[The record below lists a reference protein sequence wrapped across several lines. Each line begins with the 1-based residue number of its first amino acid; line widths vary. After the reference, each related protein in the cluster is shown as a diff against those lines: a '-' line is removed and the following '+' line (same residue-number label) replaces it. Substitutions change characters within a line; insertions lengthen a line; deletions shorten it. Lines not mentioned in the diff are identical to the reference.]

1 MSNVATEQT
10 VTATAA
16 PHDAQQMRKL
26 VVASVLGNA
35 LEWYDFF
42 LYGTAAAL
50 VFGPLFFPVGGD
62 PLQGTLLAFSG
73 FAVGFLARPL
83 GGIVFGHL
91 GDRYSRKMTLIMTLT
106 LMGATTFVI
115 GLLPVYAQIGIW
127 APLSLIILRF
137 LQGVASGGEWGGGV
151 LMLSE
156 NAPASRRGYYTAW
169 SQMGVS
175 GGFVLSAFAFWLV
188 QKLPES
194 DLMSWGWRVP
204 FLLSIVIFLVGVYI
218 RKNIRESKA
227 FTQARPEA
235 RCEKIPLLIL
245 MREHPKALLQAI
257 ALRLPENGASYI
269 FFTFSVVYARHIGI
283 STGDIISAVSLAMLV
298 EFFSILF
305 WGALSDRIGLKPVY
319 YIGVIGLLVMAFPF
333 FWLLSTGDYGWIML
347 AMLLGLPVCHGA
359 MIGTQPCIMSDLFPV
374 RVRYS
379 GLALGHEVGAPA
391 SATRQRKATPAASQ
405 RGCAA
410 EYCPGHREEGVTNFG
425 TEDIQKIAC
434 HRLHARYCLGQ
445 PLPWRRRLRP
455 ARSVSRLPSPAGD
468 SISPAS

>member
-1 MSNVATEQT
+1 MSNVVTET
-10 VTATAA
+10 TAA
-16 PHDAQQMRKL
+16 PVAASQDAKQLRKL
-26 VVASVLGNA
+26 VIASVLGNA

-62 PLQGTLLAFSG
+62 PMQGTLLAFSG

-83 GGIVFGHL
+83 GGIVFGHI

-106 LMGATTFVI
+106 LMGATTFII

-127 APLSLIILRF
+127 APVSLITLRF

-156 NAPASRRGYYTAW
+156 NAPSSRRGYFTAW

-175 GGFVLSAFAFWLV
+175 GGFVLSAFAFYLV
-188 QKLPES
+188 QKLPEE

-204 FLLSIVIFLVGVYI
+204 FLLSILIFLVGVYI

-227 FTQARPEA
+227 FSQAKPETKH
-235 RCEKIPLLIL
+235 EKIPLMVLI
-245 MREHPKALLQAI
+245 REHPKALLQAI

-269 FFTFSVVYARHIGI
+269 FFTFSVVYAKHIGI
-283 STGDIISAVSLAMLV
+283 STGEIISAVTLAMLV

-333 FWLLSTGDYGWIML
+333 FWLLSTGDYGWFML
-347 AMLLGLPVCHGA
+347 AMFLGLPFCHGA

-379 GLALGHEVGAPA
+379 GLALGHEVGSIFSGGLGPMLAVALLMHFDASWPVSLLLMGYALLAWIALRSLPA
-391 SATRQRKATPAASQ
+391 TTKNN
-405 RGCAA
+405 
-410 EYCPGHREEGVTNFG
+410 E
-425 TEDIQKIAC
+425 
-434 HRLHARYCLGQ
+434 
-445 PLPWRRRLRP
+445 
-455 ARSVSRLPSPAGD
+455 VSK
-468 SISPAS
+468 

>member
-1 MSNVATEQT
+1 MSNVVTET
-10 VTATAA
+10 TAA
-16 PHDAQQMRKL
+16 PVAASQDAKQLRKL
-26 VVASVLGNA
+26 VIASVLGNA

-62 PLQGTLLAFSG
+62 PMQGTLLAFSG

-83 GGIVFGHL
+83 GGIVFGHI

-106 LMGATTFVI
+106 LMGATTFII

-127 APLSLIILRF
+127 APVSLITLRF

-156 NAPASRRGYYTAW
+156 NAPSSRRGYFTAW

-175 GGFVLSAFAFWLV
+175 GGFVLSAFAFYLV
-188 QKLPES
+188 QKLPEE

-204 FLLSIVIFLVGVYI
+204 FLLSILIFLVGVYI

-227 FTQARPEA
+227 FSQAKPETKH
-235 RCEKIPLLIL
+235 EKIPLMVLI
-245 MREHPKALLQAI
+245 REHPKALLQAI

-269 FFTFSVVYARHIGI
+269 FFTFSVVYAKHIGI
-283 STGDIISAVSLAMLV
+283 STGEIISAVTLAMLV

-347 AMLLGLPVCHGA
+347 AMFLGLPFCHGA

-379 GLALGHEVGAPA
+379 GLALGHEVGSIFSGGLGPMLAVALLMHFDASWPVSLLLMGYALLAWIALRSLPA
-391 SATRQRKATPAASQ
+391 TTKNN
-405 RGCAA
+405 
-410 EYCPGHREEGVTNFG
+410 EVN
-425 TEDIQKIAC
+425 K
-434 HRLHARYCLGQ
+434 
-445 PLPWRRRLRP
+445 
-455 ARSVSRLPSPAGD
+455 
-468 SISPAS
+468 

>member
-1 MSNVATEQT
+1 MSNVVTQT
-10 VTATAA
+10 TAA
-16 PHDAQQMRKL
+16 PAAGTQDAGQLRKL
-26 VVASVLGNA
+26 VIASVLGNA

-62 PLQGTLLAFSG
+62 PMQGTLLAFSG

-83 GGIVFGHL
+83 GGIVFGHI

-127 APLSLIILRF
+127 APISLIILRF

-156 NAPASRRGYYTAW
+156 NAPASRRGYFTAW

-175 GGFVLSAFAFWLV
+175 GGFVLSAFAFYLV
-188 QKLPES
+188 QKLPEEE
-194 DLMSWGWRVP
+194 LMSWGWRVP
-204 FLLSIVIFLVGVYI
+204 FLLSILIFLVGVYI

-227 FTQARPEA
+227 FTQAKPEA
-235 RCEKIPLLIL
+235 KHEKIPLMVLI
-245 MREHPKALLQAI
+245 REHPKALLQAI

-269 FFTFSVVYARHIGI
+269 FFTFSVVYAKHIGI
-283 STGDIISAVSLAMLV
+283 GTGEIISAVTLAMLV

-347 AMLLGLPVCHGA
+347 AMFLGLPFCHGA

-379 GLALGHEVGAPA
+379 GLALGHEVGSIFSGGLGPMLAVALLMHFDA
-391 SATRQRKATPAASQ
+391 SWPVSLLLMAYALLAW
-405 RGCAA
+405 
-410 EYCPGHREEGVTNFG
+410 
-425 TEDIQKIAC
+425 IA
-434 HRLHARYCLGQ
+434 
-445 PLPWRRRLRP
+445 LR
-455 ARSVSRLPSPAGD
+455 SLPSTNKNNEV
-468 SISPAS
+468 SK

>member
-1 MSNVATEQT
+1 MSNVVTET
-10 VTATAA
+10 TAA
-16 PHDAQQMRKL
+16 PVAASQDAKQLRKL
-26 VVASVLGNA
+26 VIASVLGNA

-62 PLQGTLLAFSG
+62 PMQGTLLAFSG

-83 GGIVFGHL
+83 GGIVFGHI
-91 GDRYSRKMTLIMTLT
+91 GDRYSRKMTLIMTL
-106 LMGATTFVI
+106 MGATTFII

-127 APLSLIILRF
+127 APVSLITLRF

-156 NAPASRRGYYTAW
+156 NAPSSRRGYFTAW

-175 GGFVLSAFAFWLV
+175 GGFVLSAFAFYLV
-188 QKLPES
+188 QKLPEE

-204 FLLSIVIFLVGVYI
+204 FLLSILIFLVGVYI

-227 FTQARPEA
+227 FSQAKPETKH
-235 RCEKIPLLIL
+235 EKIPLMVLI
-245 MREHPKALLQAI
+245 REHPKALLQAI

-269 FFTFSVVYARHIGI
+269 FFTFSVVYAKHIGI
-283 STGDIISAVSLAMLV
+283 STGEIISAVTLAMLV

-347 AMLLGLPVCHGA
+347 AMFLGLPFCHGA

-379 GLALGHEVGAPA
+379 GLALGHEVGSIFSGGLGPMLAVALLMHFDASWPVSLLLMGYALLAWIALRSLPA
-391 SATRQRKATPAASQ
+391 TTKNN
-405 RGCAA
+405 
-410 EYCPGHREEGVTNFG
+410 E
-425 TEDIQKIAC
+425 
-434 HRLHARYCLGQ
+434 
-445 PLPWRRRLRP
+445 
-455 ARSVSRLPSPAGD
+455 VSK
-468 SISPAS
+468 

>member
-1 MSNVATEQT
+1 MSNVATENN
-10 VTATAA
+10 VTAGVV
-16 PHDAQQMRKL
+16 PQDAQQMRKL
-26 VVASVLGNA
+26 VLASVLGNA

-83 GGIVFGHL
+83 GGIAFGHI

-115 GLLPVYAQIGIW
+115 GLLPVYSQIGIW
-127 APLSLIILRF
+127 APISLITLRF

-156 NAPASRRGYYTAW
+156 SAPASRRGFYTAW

-175 GGFVLSAFAFWLV
+175 GGFVLSAFAFYLV
-188 QKLPES
+188 QQLPEA
-194 DLMSWGWRVP
+194 DFMSWGWRVP

-227 FTQARPEA
+227 FAQAKPEDKH
-235 RCEKIPLLIL
+235 EKIPLITL
-245 MREHPKALLQAI
+245 MRDHPKALLQAI

-269 FFTFSVVYARHIGI
+269 FFTFSVVYAKHIGI
-283 STGDIISAVSLAMLV
+283 GTGEIISAVTMAMLV

-333 FWLLSTGDYGWIML
+333 FWLLSTGNYGWVML
-347 AMLLGLPVCHGA
+347 AMMLGLPVCHGA

-379 GLALGHEVGAPA
+379 GLALGHEVGSIFSGGLGPMLAVALLMEFNA
-391 SATRQRKATPAASQ
+391 SWPVSLLLVAYALLAWVA
-405 RGCAA
+405 
-410 EYCPGHREEGVTNFG
+410 
-425 TEDIQKIAC
+425 
-434 HRLHARYCLGQ
+434 
-445 PLPWRRRLRP
+445 LR
-455 ARSVSRLPSPAGD
+455 SLPSGRQNTNTGVNNEHHH
-468 SISPAS
+468 

>member
-1 MSNVATEQT
+1 MSNVVSETAVTSTT
-10 VTATAA
+10 VR
-16 PHDAQQMRKL
+16 HDAQQMRKL

-50 VFGPLFFPVGGD
+50 VFGPLFFPVSGD

-83 GGIVFGHL
+83 GGILFGHL

-115 GLLPVYAQIGIW
+115 GLLPTYAQIGIW

-156 NAPASRRGYYTAW
+156 NAPASRRGFYTAW

-175 GGFVLSAFAFWLV
+175 GGFVLSAFAFYLV
-188 QKLPES
+188 QQLPQS
-194 DLMSWGWRVP
+194 DFLSWGWRVP

-227 FTQARPEA
+227 FTQAKPEEKH
-235 RCEKIPLLIL
+235 EKIPLLVL
-245 MREHPKALLQAI
+245 VREHPKALLQAI

-269 FFTFSVVYARHIGI
+269 FFTFSVVYAKHIGI
-283 STGDIISAVSLAMLV
+283 GTGEIISAVTLAMLI

-305 WGALSDRIGLKPVY
+305 WGALSDKIGLKPVY

-333 FWLLSTGDYGWIML
+333 FWLLSTGNYGAVML
-347 AMLLGLPVCHGA
+347 AMFLGLPVCHGA

-379 GLALGHEVGAPA
+379 GLALGHEVGSIFSGGLGPMLAVALLMAFDSSWPVSLLLMA
-391 SATRQRKATPAASQ
+391 YALLAW
-405 RGCAA
+405 
-410 EYCPGHREEGVTNFG
+410 
-425 TEDIQKIAC
+425 IA
-434 HRLHARYCLGQ
+434 
-445 PLPWRRRLRP
+445 LR
-455 ARSVSRLPSPAGD
+455 SLPSTPLQHKHAGATD
-468 SISPAS
+468 VND

>member
-1 MSNVATEQT
+1 MSNVVTET
-10 VTATAA
+10 TAA
-16 PHDAQQMRKL
+16 PVAASQDAKQLRKL
-26 VVASVLGNA
+26 VIASVLGNA

-62 PLQGTLLAFSG
+62 PMQGTLLAFSG

-83 GGIVFGHL
+83 GGIVFGHI

-106 LMGATTFVI
+106 LMGATTFII

-127 APLSLIILRF
+127 APVSLITLRF

-156 NAPASRRGYYTAW
+156 NAPSSRRGYFTAW

-175 GGFVLSAFAFWLV
+175 GGFVLSAFAFYLV
-188 QKLPES
+188 QKLPEE

-204 FLLSIVIFLVGVYI
+204 FLLSILIFLVGVYI

-227 FTQARPEA
+227 FSQAKPETKH
-235 RCEKIPLLIL
+235 EKIPLTVLI
-245 MREHPKALLQAI
+245 REHPKALLQAI

-269 FFTFSVVYARHIGI
+269 FFTFSVVYAKHIGI
-283 STGDIISAVSLAMLV
+283 STGEIISAVTLAMLV

-347 AMLLGLPVCHGA
+347 AMFLGLPFCHGA

-379 GLALGHEVGAPA
+379 GLALGHEVGSIFSGGLGPMLAVALLMHFDASWPVSLLLMGYALLAWIALRSLPA
-391 SATRQRKATPAASQ
+391 TTKNN
-405 RGCAA
+405 
-410 EYCPGHREEGVTNFG
+410 E
-425 TEDIQKIAC
+425 
-434 HRLHARYCLGQ
+434 
-445 PLPWRRRLRP
+445 
-455 ARSVSRLPSPAGD
+455 VSK
-468 SISPAS
+468 

>member
-1 MSNVATEQT
+1 MSN
-10 VTATAA
+10 TAAA
-16 PHDAQQMRKL
+16 PHDPKQMRKL
-26 VVASVLGNA
+26 VIASVLGNA

-115 GLLPVYAQIGIW
+115 GLLPTYSQIGIL
-127 APLSLIILRF
+127 APICLITLRF

-156 NAPASRRGYYTAW
+156 NAPASRRGFFTAW
-169 SQMGVS
+169 SQMGVA
-175 GGFVLSAFAFWLV
+175 GGFVLSAFAFYLV

-194 DLMSWGWRVP
+194 DFMQWGWRVP
-204 FLLSIVIFLVGVYI
+204 FLLSLLIFLVGVYI
-218 RKNIRESKA
+218 RKNIRESEA
-227 FTQARPEA
+227 FRQAKPEEKH
-235 RCEKIPLLIL
+235 EKIPLIVLL
-245 MREHPKALLQAI
+245 REHPKALMQAI

-269 FFTFSVVYARHIGI
+269 FFTFSVVYAKHIGI
-283 STGDIISAVSLAMLV
+283 STDIIISAVTLAMVV

-305 WGALSDRIGLKPVY
+305 WGALSDRIGLKRVY

-333 FWLLSTGDYGWIML
+333 FWLLSSGEFSGIMV
-347 AMLLGLPVCHGA
+347 AMFLGLPVCHGA
-359 MIGTQPCIMSDLFPV
+359 MTGTQPCIMSDLFPV

-379 GLALGHEVGAPA
+379 GLALGHEVGSIFSGGLGPMLAVA
-391 SATRQRKATPAASQ
+391 LLIEFDAAWPVSLLLIVY
-405 RGCAA
+405 ALLA
-410 EYCPGHREEGVTNFG
+410 W
-425 TEDIQKIAC
+425 IA
-434 HRLHARYCLGQ
+434 L
-445 PLPWRRRLRP
+445 W
-455 ARSVSRLPSPAGD
+455 SLPSQETPVL
-468 SISPAS
+468 SQPTKTLPYNEV

>member
-1 MSNVATEQT
+1 MSNVVTENTITTGVNQ
-10 VTATAA
+10 
-16 PHDAQQMRKL
+16 DAGQMRKL
-26 VVASVLGNA
+26 VIASVLGNA

-115 GLLPVYAQIGIW
+115 GLLPVYSQVGIW
-127 APLSLIILRF
+127 APLTLIILRF

-156 NAPASRRGYYTAW
+156 NAPASRRGFYTAW

-194 DLMSWGWRVP
+194 DFMSWGWRVP

-227 FTQARPEA
+227 FTQAKPQEKHEKFRFWSWCVNTQRRCYRPSLFVCRKTA
-235 RCEKIPLLIL
+235 R
-245 MREHPKALLQAI
+245 RT
-257 ALRLPENGASYI
+257 S
-269 FFTFSVVYARHIGI
+269 FS
-283 STGDIISAVSLAMLV
+283 
-298 EFFSILF
+298 
-305 WGALSDRIGLKPVY
+305 
-319 YIGVIGLLVMAFPF
+319 
-333 FWLLSTGDYGWIML
+333 
-347 AMLLGLPVCHGA
+347 
-359 MIGTQPCIMSDLFPV
+359 
-374 RVRYS
+374 
-379 GLALGHEVGAPA
+379 
-391 SATRQRKATPAASQ
+391 
-405 RGCAA
+405 
-410 EYCPGHREEGVTNFG
+410 
-425 TEDIQKIAC
+425 
-434 HRLHARYCLGQ
+434 
-445 PLPWRRRLRP
+445 
-455 ARSVSRLPSPAGD
+455 PSPWCMPNT
-468 SISPAS
+468 SASVPGTSSAP

>member
-1 MSNVATEQT
+1 MSNVATENNL
-10 VTATAA
+10 TAGAV
-16 PHDAQQMRKL
+16 PQDAQQMRKL
-26 VVASVLGNA
+26 VLASVLGNA

-83 GGIVFGHL
+83 GGIAFGHI

-115 GLLPVYAQIGIW
+115 GLLPVYSQIGIW
-127 APLSLIILRF
+127 APISLITLRF

-156 NAPASRRGYYTAW
+156 SAPASRRGFYTAW

-175 GGFVLSAFAFWLV
+175 GGFVLSAFAFYLV
-188 QKLPES
+188 QQLPEA
-194 DLMSWGWRVP
+194 DFMRWGWRVP

-227 FTQARPEA
+227 FAQARPEDKH
-235 RCEKIPLLIL
+235 EKIPLITLL
-245 MREHPKALLQAI
+245 RDHPKALLQAI

-269 FFTFSVVYARHIGI
+269 FFTFSVVYAKHIGI
-283 STGDIISAVSLAMLV
+283 GSGEIISAVTLAMLV

-333 FWLLSTGDYGWIML
+333 FWLLSTGNYGWVML
-347 AMLLGLPVCHGA
+347 AMMLGLPVCHGA

-379 GLALGHEVGAPA
+379 GLALGHEVGSIFSGGLGPMLAVALLMEFDA
-391 SATRQRKATPAASQ
+391 SWPVSLLLVAYA
-405 RGCAA
+405 
-410 EYCPGHREEGVTNFG
+410 
-425 TEDIQKIAC
+425 
-434 HRLHARYCLGQ
+434 LLG
-445 PLPWRRRLRP
+445 WVALR
-455 ARSVSRLPSPAGD
+455 SLPSGRQNMNTGVNNEHHH
-468 SISPAS
+468 

>member
-1 MSNVATEQT
+1 MSHVEIQT
-10 VTATAA
+10 TAA
-16 PHDAQQMRKL
+16 PAAGAQDAGQLRKL
-26 VVASVLGNA
+26 VIASVLGNA

-62 PLQGTLLAFSG
+62 PMQGTLLAFSG

-83 GGIVFGHL
+83 GGMVFGHI

-127 APLSLIILRF
+127 APISLITLRF

-156 NAPASRRGYYTAW
+156 NAPASRRGYFTAW

-175 GGFVLSAFAFWLV
+175 GGFVLSAFAFYLV
-188 QKLPES
+188 QKLPKD

-227 FTQARPEA
+227 FSQAKPEA
-235 RCEKIPLLIL
+235 KHEKIPLMVLI
-245 MREHPKALLQAI
+245 REHPKALFQAI

-269 FFTFSVVYARHIGI
+269 FFTFSVVYAKHIGI
-283 STGDIISAVSLAMLV
+283 GTGEIISAVTLAMLV

-333 FWLLSTGDYGWIML
+333 FWLLSTGDYGWIMV
-347 AMLLGLPVCHGA
+347 AMLLGLPFCHGA

-379 GLALGHEVGAPA
+379 GLALGHEVGSIFSGGLGPMLAVALLMHFDA
-391 SATRQRKATPAASQ
+391 SWPVSLLLMAYALLAW
-405 RGCAA
+405 
-410 EYCPGHREEGVTNFG
+410 
-425 TEDIQKIAC
+425 IA
-434 HRLHARYCLGQ
+434 
-445 PLPWRRRLRP
+445 LR
-455 ARSVSRLPSPAGD
+455 SLPSTNKNNEV
-468 SISPAS
+468 SK

>member
-1 MSNVATEQT
+1 MSNVVTET
-10 VTATAA
+10 TAA
-16 PHDAQQMRKL
+16 PVAASQDAKQLRKL
-26 VVASVLGNA
+26 VIASVLGNA

-62 PLQGTLLAFSG
+62 PMQGTLLAFSG

-83 GGIVFGHL
+83 GGIVFGHI

-106 LMGATTFVI
+106 LMGATTFII

-127 APLSLIILRF
+127 APVSLITLRF

-156 NAPASRRGYYTAW
+156 NAPSSRRGYFTAW

-175 GGFVLSAFAFWLV
+175 GGFVLSAFAFYLV
-188 QKLPES
+188 QKLPEE

-204 FLLSIVIFLVGVYI
+204 FLLSILIFLVGVYI

-227 FTQARPEA
+227 FSQAKPETKH
-235 RCEKIPLLIL
+235 EKIPLMVLI
-245 MREHPKALLQAI
+245 REHPKALLQAI

-269 FFTFSVVYARHIGI
+269 FFTFSVVYAKHIGI
-283 STGDIISAVSLAMLV
+283 STGEIISAVTLAMLV

-333 FWLLSTGDYGWIML
+333 FWLLSTGDYGWILL
-347 AMLLGLPVCHGA
+347 AMFLGLPFCHGA

-379 GLALGHEVGAPA
+379 GLALGHEVGSIFSGGLGPMLAVALLMHFDASWPVSLLLMGYALLAWIALRSLPA
-391 SATRQRKATPAASQ
+391 TTKNN
-405 RGCAA
+405 
-410 EYCPGHREEGVTNFG
+410 E
-425 TEDIQKIAC
+425 
-434 HRLHARYCLGQ
+434 
-445 PLPWRRRLRP
+445 
-455 ARSVSRLPSPAGD
+455 VSK
-468 SISPAS
+468 

>member
-1 MSNVATEQT
+1 MSHVETQT
-10 VTATAA
+10 TAA
-16 PHDAQQMRKL
+16 PAAGAQDAGQLRKL
-26 VVASVLGNA
+26 VIASVLGNA

-62 PLQGTLLAFSG
+62 PMQGTLLAFSG

-83 GGIVFGHL
+83 GGIVFGHI

-127 APLSLIILRF
+127 APISLITLRF

-156 NAPASRRGYYTAW
+156 NAPASRRGYFTAW

-175 GGFVLSAFAFWLV
+175 GGFVLSAFAFYLV
-188 QKLPES
+188 QKLPED

-227 FTQARPEA
+227 FSQAKPEA
-235 RCEKIPLLIL
+235 KHEKIPLMVLI
-245 MREHPKALLQAI
+245 REHPKALLQAI

-269 FFTFSVVYARHIGI
+269 FFTFSVVYAKHIGI
-283 STGDIISAVSLAMLV
+283 GTGEIISAVTLAMLV

-333 FWLLSTGDYGWIML
+333 FWLLSTGEYGWIMV
-347 AMLLGLPVCHGA
+347 AMLLGLPFCHGT

-379 GLALGHEVGAPA
+379 GLALGHEVGSIFSGGLGPMLAVALLMHFDA
-391 SATRQRKATPAASQ
+391 SWPVSLLLMAYALLAW
-405 RGCAA
+405 
-410 EYCPGHREEGVTNFG
+410 
-425 TEDIQKIAC
+425 IA
-434 HRLHARYCLGQ
+434 
-445 PLPWRRRLRP
+445 LR
-455 ARSVSRLPSPAGD
+455 SLPSTNKNNEV
-468 SISPAS
+468 SK

>member
-1 MSNVATEQT
+1 MSNVVTENRN
-10 VTATAA
+10 AA
-16 PHDAQQMRKL
+16 AAVPHDAGQMRKL
-26 VVASVLGNA
+26 VFASVLGNA

-62 PLQGTLLAFSG
+62 PMQGTLLAFSG

-115 GLLPVYAQIGIW
+115 GLLPTYAQIGIW
-127 APLSLIILRF
+127 APLSLITLRF

-156 NAPASRRGYYTAW
+156 NAPASRRGYFTAW

-175 GGFVLSAFAFWLV
+175 GGFVLSAFAFYLV
-188 QKLPES
+188 QKLPEAE
-194 DLMSWGWRVP
+194 LMSWGWRVP

-227 FTQARPEA
+227 FTQARPEEKH
-235 RCEKIPLLIL
+235 EKIPLMVL
-245 MREHPKALLQAI
+245 MREHPKALMQAI

-269 FFTFSVVYARHIGI
+269 FFTFSVVYAKHIGI
-283 STGDIISAVSLAMLV
+283 GTGEIISAVTLAMLV

-347 AMLLGLPVCHGA
+347 AMLLGLPFCHGA

-379 GLALGHEVGAPA
+379 GLALGHEVGSIFSGGLGPMLAVALLMHFDA
-391 SATRQRKATPAASQ
+391 SWPISLLLMAYALLAW
-405 RGCAA
+405 
-410 EYCPGHREEGVTNFG
+410 
-425 TEDIQKIAC
+425 IA
-434 HRLHARYCLGQ
+434 
-445 PLPWRRRLRP
+445 LR
-455 ARSVSRLPSPAGD
+455 SLPSTNNNEVTK
-468 SISPAS
+468 

>member
-1 MSNVATEQT
+1 MSHVETQT
-10 VTATAA
+10 TAA
-16 PHDAQQMRKL
+16 PAAGAQDAGQLRKL
-26 VVASVLGNA
+26 VIASVLGNA

-62 PLQGTLLAFSG
+62 PMQGTLLAFSG

-83 GGIVFGHL
+83 GGIVFGHI

-127 APLSLIILRF
+127 APISLITLRF

-156 NAPASRRGYYTAW
+156 NAPASRRGYFTAW

-175 GGFVLSAFAFWLV
+175 GGFVLSAFAFYLV
-188 QKLPES
+188 QKLPED

-227 FTQARPEA
+227 FSQAKPEA
-235 RCEKIPLLIL
+235 KHEKIPLMVLI
-245 MREHPKALLQAI
+245 REHPKALFQAI

-269 FFTFSVVYARHIGI
+269 FFTFSVVYAKHIGI
-283 STGDIISAVSLAMLV
+283 GTGEIISAVTLAMLV

-333 FWLLSTGDYGWIML
+333 FWLLSTGDYGWIMV
-347 AMLLGLPVCHGA
+347 AMLLGLPFCHGA

-379 GLALGHEVGAPA
+379 GLALGHEVGSIFSGGLGPMLAVALLMHFDA
-391 SATRQRKATPAASQ
+391 SWPVSLLLMAYALLAW
-405 RGCAA
+405 
-410 EYCPGHREEGVTNFG
+410 
-425 TEDIQKIAC
+425 IA
-434 HRLHARYCLGQ
+434 
-445 PLPWRRRLRP
+445 LR
-455 ARSVSRLPSPAGD
+455 SLPSANKNNEV
-468 SISPAS
+468 SK

>member
-1 MSNVATEQT
+1 
-10 VTATAA
+10 
-16 PHDAQQMRKL
+16 MRKL

-50 VFGPLFFPVGGD
+50 VFGPLFFPVSGD

-83 GGIVFGHL
+83 GGILFGHL

-115 GLLPVYAQIGIW
+115 GLLPTYAQIGIW

-156 NAPASRRGYYTAW
+156 NAPASRRGFYTAW

-175 GGFVLSAFAFWLV
+175 GGFVLSAFAFYLV
-188 QKLPES
+188 QQLPQS
-194 DLMSWGWRVP
+194 DFLSWGWRVP

-227 FTQARPEA
+227 FTQAKPEEKH
-235 RCEKIPLLIL
+235 EKIPLLVL
-245 MREHPKALLQAI
+245 VREHPKALLQAI

-269 FFTFSVVYARHIGI
+269 FFTFSVVYAKHIGI
-283 STGDIISAVSLAMLV
+283 GTGEIISAVTLAMLI

-305 WGALSDRIGLKPVY
+305 WGALSDKIGLKPVY

-333 FWLLSTGDYGWIML
+333 FWLLSTGNYGAVML
-347 AMLLGLPVCHGA
+347 AMFLGLPVCHGA

-379 GLALGHEVGAPA
+379 GLALGHEVGSIFSGGLGPMLAVALLMAFDSSWPVSLLLMA
-391 SATRQRKATPAASQ
+391 YALLAW
-405 RGCAA
+405 
-410 EYCPGHREEGVTNFG
+410 
-425 TEDIQKIAC
+425 IA
-434 HRLHARYCLGQ
+434 
-445 PLPWRRRLRP
+445 LR
-455 ARSVSRLPSPAGD
+455 SLPSTPLQHNNAGATD
-468 SISPAS
+468 VND

>member
-1 MSNVATEQT
+1 MSNVVTET
-10 VTATAA
+10 TAA
-16 PHDAQQMRKL
+16 PVAASQDAKQLRKL
-26 VVASVLGNA
+26 VIASVLGNA

-42 LYGTAAAL
+42 LRGTAAAL

-62 PLQGTLLAFSG
+62 PMQGTLLAFSG

-83 GGIVFGHL
+83 GGIVFGHI

-106 LMGATTFVI
+106 LMGATTFII

-127 APLSLIILRF
+127 APVSLITLRF

-156 NAPASRRGYYTAW
+156 NAPSSRRGYFTAW

-175 GGFVLSAFAFWLV
+175 GGFVLSAFAFYLV
-188 QKLPES
+188 QKLPEE

-204 FLLSIVIFLVGVYI
+204 FLLSILIFLVGVYI

-227 FTQARPEA
+227 FSQAKPETKH
-235 RCEKIPLLIL
+235 EKIPLMVLI
-245 MREHPKALLQAI
+245 REHPKALLQAI

-269 FFTFSVVYARHIGI
+269 FFTFSVVYAKHIGI
-283 STGDIISAVSLAMLV
+283 STGEIISAVTLAMLV

-347 AMLLGLPVCHGA
+347 AMFLGLPFCHGA

-379 GLALGHEVGAPA
+379 GLALGHEVGSIFSGGLGPMLAVALLMHFDASWPVSLLLMGYALLAWIALRSLPA
-391 SATRQRKATPAASQ
+391 TTKNN
-405 RGCAA
+405 
-410 EYCPGHREEGVTNFG
+410 E
-425 TEDIQKIAC
+425 
-434 HRLHARYCLGQ
+434 
-445 PLPWRRRLRP
+445 
-455 ARSVSRLPSPAGD
+455 VSK
-468 SISPAS
+468 

>member
-1 MSNVATEQT
+1 MSNVVTET
-10 VTATAA
+10 TAA
-16 PHDAQQMRKL
+16 PAAGTQDAGQLRKL
-26 VVASVLGNA
+26 VIASVLGNA

-62 PLQGTLLAFSG
+62 PMQGTLLAFSG

-83 GGIVFGHL
+83 GGIVFGHI

-106 LMGATTFVI
+106 LMGATTFII
-115 GLLPVYAQIGIW
+115 GLLPTYAQIGIW
-127 APLSLIILRF
+127 APISLITLRF

-156 NAPASRRGYYTAW
+156 NAPASRRGYFTAW

-175 GGFVLSAFAFWLV
+175 GGFVLSAFAFYLV
-188 QKLPES
+188 QKLPEEE
-194 DLMSWGWRVP
+194 LMSWGWRVP
-204 FLLSIVIFLVGVYI
+204 FLLSILIFLVGVYI

-227 FTQARPEA
+227 FAQAKPEA
-235 RCEKIPLLIL
+235 KHEKIPLMVLI
-245 MREHPKALLQAI
+245 REHPKALLQAI

-269 FFTFSVVYARHIGI
+269 FFTFSVVYAKHIGI
-283 STGDIISAVSLAMLV
+283 GTGEIISAVTLAMLV

-333 FWLLSTGDYGWIML
+333 FWLLSTGEYGWIML
-347 AMLLGLPVCHGA
+347 AMFLGLPFCHGA

-379 GLALGHEVGAPA
+379 GLALGHEVGSIFSGGLGPMLAVALLMHFDA
-391 SATRQRKATPAASQ
+391 SWPVSLLLMAYALLAW
-405 RGCAA
+405 
-410 EYCPGHREEGVTNFG
+410 
-425 TEDIQKIAC
+425 IA
-434 HRLHARYCLGQ
+434 
-445 PLPWRRRLRP
+445 LR
-455 ARSVSRLPSPAGD
+455 SLPSTNKNNEV
-468 SISPAS
+468 SK

>member
-1 MSNVATEQT
+1 
-10 VTATAA
+10 
-16 PHDAQQMRKL
+16 MRKL

-50 VFGPLFFPVGGD
+50 VFGPLFFPVSGD

-83 GGIVFGHL
+83 GGILFGHI

-106 LMGATTFVI
+106 LMGATTFVV
-115 GLLPVYAQIGIW
+115 GLLPTYAQIGIW

-156 NAPASRRGYYTAW
+156 NAPTSRRGFYTAW

-175 GGFVLSAFAFWLV
+175 GGFVLSAFAFYLV
-188 QKLPES
+188 QQLPES
-194 DLMSWGWRVP
+194 DFLSWGWRVP

-227 FTQARPEA
+227 FTQAKPEDKH
-235 RCEKIPLLIL
+235 EKIPLLVL
-245 MREHPKALLQAI
+245 VREHPKALLQAI

-269 FFTFSVVYARHIGI
+269 FFTFSVVYAKHIGI
-283 STGDIISAVSLAMLV
+283 GTGEIISAVTLAMLI

-305 WGALSDRIGLKPVY
+305 WGALSDKIGLKPVY

-333 FWLLSTGDYGWIML
+333 FWLLSTGSYGAVML
-347 AMLLGLPVCHGA
+347 AMFLGLPVCHGA

-379 GLALGHEVGAPA
+379 GLALGHEVGSIFSGGLGPMLAVALLMAFDA
-391 SATRQRKATPAASQ
+391 SWPVSLLLMAYALLAW
-405 RGCAA
+405 
-410 EYCPGHREEGVTNFG
+410 
-425 TEDIQKIAC
+425 IAL
-434 HRLHARYCLGQ
+434 RSLPST
-445 PLPWRRRLRP
+445 PLPHNN
-455 ARSVSRLPSPAGD
+455 AGATD
-468 SISPAS
+468 VND

>member
-1 MSNVATEQT
+1 MSNVVSETAVTSTT
-10 VTATAA
+10 VRQ
-16 PHDAQQMRKL
+16 DAQQMRKL

-50 VFGPLFFPVGGD
+50 VFGPLFFPVSGD

-83 GGIVFGHL
+83 GGILFGHL

-115 GLLPVYAQIGIW
+115 GLLPTYAQIGIW

-156 NAPASRRGYYTAW
+156 NAPASRRGFYTAW

-175 GGFVLSAFAFWLV
+175 GGFVLSAFAFYLV
-188 QKLPES
+188 QQLPQS
-194 DLMSWGWRVP
+194 DFLSWGWRVP

-227 FTQARPEA
+227 FTQAKPEDKH
-235 RCEKIPLLIL
+235 EKIPLLVL
-245 MREHPKALLQAI
+245 VREHPKALLQAI

-269 FFTFSVVYARHIGI
+269 FFTFSVVYAKHIGI
-283 STGDIISAVSLAMLV
+283 GTGEIISAVTLAMLI

-305 WGALSDRIGLKPVY
+305 WGALSDKIGLKPVY

-333 FWLLSTGDYGWIML
+333 FWLLSTGSYGAVML
-347 AMLLGLPVCHGA
+347 AMFLGLPVCHGA

-379 GLALGHEVGAPA
+379 GLALGHEVGSIFSGGLGPMLAVALLMAFDSSWPVSLLLMA
-391 SATRQRKATPAASQ
+391 YALLAW
-405 RGCAA
+405 
-410 EYCPGHREEGVTNFG
+410 
-425 TEDIQKIAC
+425 IA
-434 HRLHARYCLGQ
+434 
-445 PLPWRRRLRP
+445 LR
-455 ARSVSRLPSPAGD
+455 SLPSTPLQHKNAGATD
-468 SISPAS
+468 VND

>member
-1 MSNVATEQT
+1 MSHVETQT
-10 VTATAA
+10 TAA
-16 PHDAQQMRKL
+16 PAAGTQDAGQLRKL
-26 VVASVLGNA
+26 VIASVLGNA

-62 PLQGTLLAFSG
+62 PMQGTLLAFSG

-83 GGIVFGHL
+83 GGIVFGHI

-106 LMGATTFVI
+106 LMGATTFII
-115 GLLPVYAQIGIW
+115 GLLPTYAQIGIW
-127 APLSLIILRF
+127 APISLITLRF

-156 NAPASRRGYYTAW
+156 NAPASRRGYFTAW

-175 GGFVLSAFAFWLV
+175 GGFVLSAFAFYLV
-188 QKLPES
+188 QKLPE
-194 DLMSWGWRVP
+194 DELMSWGWRVP
-204 FLLSIVIFLVGVYI
+204 FLLSILIFLVGVYI

-227 FTQARPEA
+227 FSQAKPEA
-235 RCEKIPLLIL
+235 KHEKIPLMVLI
-245 MREHPKALLQAI
+245 REHPKALLQAI

-269 FFTFSVVYARHIGI
+269 FFTFSVVYAKHIGI
-283 STGDIISAVSLAMLV
+283 GTGEIIGAVTLAMLV

-333 FWLLSTGDYGWIML
+333 FWLLSTGEYGWIML
-347 AMLLGLPVCHGA
+347 AMFLGLPFCHGA

-379 GLALGHEVGAPA
+379 GLALGHEVGSIFSGGLGPMLAVALLMHFDA
-391 SATRQRKATPAASQ
+391 SWPVSLLLMAYALLAW
-405 RGCAA
+405 
-410 EYCPGHREEGVTNFG
+410 
-425 TEDIQKIAC
+425 IA
-434 HRLHARYCLGQ
+434 
-445 PLPWRRRLRP
+445 LR
-455 ARSVSRLPSPAGD
+455 SLPSANKNNEV
-468 SISPAS
+468 SK

>member
-1 MSNVATEQT
+1 MSNVATENN
-10 VTATAA
+10 VTTGAV
-16 PHDAQQMRKL
+16 PQDAQQMRKL
-26 VVASVLGNA
+26 VLASVLGNA

-83 GGIVFGHL
+83 GGIAFGHI

-115 GLLPVYAQIGIW
+115 GLLPVYSQVGIW
-127 APLSLIILRF
+127 APISLITLRF

-156 NAPASRRGYYTAW
+156 SAPASRRGFYTAW

-175 GGFVLSAFAFWLV
+175 GGFVLSAFAFYLV
-188 QKLPES
+188 QQLPEA
-194 DLMSWGWRVP
+194 DFMSWGWRVP

-227 FTQARPEA
+227 FAQAKPEDKH
-235 RCEKIPLLIL
+235 EKIPLITL
-245 MREHPKALLQAI
+245 MRDHPKALLQAI

-269 FFTFSVVYARHIGI
+269 FFTFSVVYAKHIGI
-283 STGDIISAVSLAMLV
+283 GTGEIISAVTLAMLV

-333 FWLLSTGDYGWIML
+333 FWLLSTGNYGWVML
-347 AMLLGLPVCHGA
+347 AMMLGLPVCHGA

-379 GLALGHEVGAPA
+379 GLALGHEVGSIFSGGLGPMLAVALLMEFNA
-391 SATRQRKATPAASQ
+391 SWPVSLLLVAYALLAWVA
-405 RGCAA
+405 
-410 EYCPGHREEGVTNFG
+410 
-425 TEDIQKIAC
+425 
-434 HRLHARYCLGQ
+434 
-445 PLPWRRRLRP
+445 LR
-455 ARSVSRLPSPAGD
+455 SLPSGRQNTNTGVNNEHHH
-468 SISPAS
+468 

>member
-1 MSNVATEQT
+1 MSNVVTET
-10 VTATAA
+10 TAA
-16 PHDAQQMRKL
+16 PVAASQDAKQLRKL
-26 VVASVLGNA
+26 VIASVLGNA

-62 PLQGTLLAFSG
+62 PMQGTLLAFSG

-83 GGIVFGHL
+83 GGIVFGHI

-106 LMGATTFVI
+106 LMGATTFII

-127 APLSLIILRF
+127 APVSLITLRF

-156 NAPASRRGYYTAW
+156 NAPSSRRGYFTAW

-175 GGFVLSAFAFWLV
+175 GGFVLSAFAFYLV
-188 QKLPES
+188 QKLPEE

-204 FLLSIVIFLVGVYI
+204 FLLSILIFLVGVYI

-227 FTQARPEA
+227 FSQAKPETKH
-235 RCEKIPLLIL
+235 EKIPLMVLI
-245 MREHPKALLQAI
+245 REHPKALLQAI

-269 FFTFSVVYARHIGI
+269 FFTFSVVYAKHIGI
-283 STGDIISAVSLAMLV
+283 GTGEIISAVTLAMLV

-333 FWLLSTGDYGWIML
+333 FWLLSTGDYGWILL
-347 AMLLGLPVCHGA
+347 AMFLGLPFCHGA

-379 GLALGHEVGAPA
+379 GLALGHEVGSIFSGGLGPMLAVALLMLFDASWPVSLLLMGYALLAWIALRSLPA
-391 SATRQRKATPAASQ
+391 TTKNN
-405 RGCAA
+405 
-410 EYCPGHREEGVTNFG
+410 E
-425 TEDIQKIAC
+425 
-434 HRLHARYCLGQ
+434 
-445 PLPWRRRLRP
+445 
-455 ARSVSRLPSPAGD
+455 VSK
-468 SISPAS
+468 

>member
-1 MSNVATEQT
+1 MSHVETQT
-10 VTATAA
+10 TAA
-16 PHDAQQMRKL
+16 PAAGAQDAGQLRKL
-26 VVASVLGNA
+26 VIASVLGNA

-62 PLQGTLLAFSG
+62 PMQGTLLAFSG

-83 GGIVFGHL
+83 GGIVFGHI

-127 APLSLIILRF
+127 APISLITLRF

-156 NAPASRRGYYTAW
+156 NAPASRRGYFTAW

-175 GGFVLSAFAFWLV
+175 GGFVLSAFAFYLV
-188 QKLPES
+188 QKLPED

-227 FTQARPEA
+227 FSQAKPEA
-235 RCEKIPLLIL
+235 KHEKIPLMVLI
-245 MREHPKALLQAI
+245 REHPKALLQAI

-269 FFTFSVVYARHIGI
+269 FFTFSVVYAKHIGI
-283 STGDIISAVSLAMLV
+283 GTGEIISAVTLAMLV

-333 FWLLSTGDYGWIML
+333 FWLLSTGDYGWIMV
-347 AMLLGLPVCHGA
+347 AMLLGLPFCHGA
-359 MIGTQPCIMSDLFPV
+359 IIGTQPCIMSDLFPV

-379 GLALGHEVGAPA
+379 GLALGHEVGSIFSGGLGPMLAVALLMHFDA
-391 SATRQRKATPAASQ
+391 SWPVSLLLMAYALLAW
-405 RGCAA
+405 
-410 EYCPGHREEGVTNFG
+410 
-425 TEDIQKIAC
+425 IA
-434 HRLHARYCLGQ
+434 
-445 PLPWRRRLRP
+445 LR
-455 ARSVSRLPSPAGD
+455 SLPSTNKNNEV
-468 SISPAS
+468 SK

>member
-1 MSNVATEQT
+1 MSNVVTENTITTGVNQ
-10 VTATAA
+10 
-16 PHDAQQMRKL
+16 DAGQMRKL
-26 VVASVLGNA
+26 VIASVLGNA

-115 GLLPVYAQIGIW
+115 GLLPVYSQVGIW
-127 APLSLIILRF
+127 APLTLIILRF

-156 NAPASRRGYYTAW
+156 NAPASRRGFYTAW

-175 GGFVLSAFAFWLV
+175 GGFVLTAFAFWLV

-194 DLMSWGWRVP
+194 DFMSWGWRVP

-227 FTQARPEA
+227 FTQAKPQEKH
-235 RCEKIPLLIL
+235 EKIPLLVL
-245 MREHPKALLQAI
+245 VREHPKALLQAI

-269 FFTFSVVYARHIGI
+269 FFTFSVVYAKHIGI
-283 STGDIISAVSLAMLV
+283 STGDIISAVTLAMLV

-319 YIGVIGLLVMAFPF
+319 YIGVTGLLVMAFPF
-333 FWLLSTGDYGWIML
+333 FWLLSTGSYGAIML
-347 AMLLGLPVCHGA
+347 AMFLGLPFCHGA

-379 GLALGHEVGAPA
+379 GLALGHEVGSIFSGGLGPMLAVA
-391 SATRQRKATPAASQ
+391 LLIEFDAAWPVSILLVVY
-405 RGCAA
+405 ALLA
-410 EYCPGHREEGVTNFG
+410 WV
-425 TEDIQKIAC
+425 A
-434 HRLHARYCLGQ
+434 
-445 PLPWRRRLRP
+445 LR
-455 ARSVSRLPSPAGD
+455 SLPSQHEENQ
-468 SISPAS
+468 

>member
-1 MSNVATEQT
+1 MSNVVTET
-10 VTATAA
+10 TAA
-16 PHDAQQMRKL
+16 PVAASQDAKQLRKL
-26 VVASVLGNA
+26 VIASVLGNA

-62 PLQGTLLAFSG
+62 PMQGTLLAFSG

-83 GGIVFGHL
+83 GGIVFGHI

-106 LMGATTFVI
+106 LMGATTFII

-127 APLSLIILRF
+127 APVSLITLRF

-156 NAPASRRGYYTAW
+156 NAPSSRRGYFTAW

-175 GGFVLSAFAFWLV
+175 GGFVLSAFAFYLV
-188 QKLPES
+188 QKLPEEE
-194 DLMSWGWRVP
+194 LMSWGWRVP
-204 FLLSIVIFLVGVYI
+204 FLLSILIFLVGVYI

-227 FTQARPEA
+227 FSQAKPEMKH
-235 RCEKIPLLIL
+235 EKIPLMVLI
-245 MREHPKALLQAI
+245 REHPKALLQAI

-269 FFTFSVVYARHIGI
+269 FFTFSVVYAKHIGI
-283 STGDIISAVSLAMLV
+283 GTGEIISAVTLAMLV

-347 AMLLGLPVCHGA
+347 AMFLGLPFCHGA

-379 GLALGHEVGAPA
+379 GLALGHEVGSIFSGGLGPMLAVALLMHFDASWPVSLLLMGYALLAWIALRSLPA
-391 SATRQRKATPAASQ
+391 TTKNN
-405 RGCAA
+405 
-410 EYCPGHREEGVTNFG
+410 E
-425 TEDIQKIAC
+425 
-434 HRLHARYCLGQ
+434 
-445 PLPWRRRLRP
+445 
-455 ARSVSRLPSPAGD
+455 VSK
-468 SISPAS
+468 

>member
-1 MSNVATEQT
+1 MSHVETQT
-10 VTATAA
+10 TAA
-16 PHDAQQMRKL
+16 PAAGAQDAGQLRKL
-26 VVASVLGNA
+26 VIASVLGNA

-62 PLQGTLLAFSG
+62 PMQGTLLAFSG

-83 GGIVFGHL
+83 GGIVFGHI

-127 APLSLIILRF
+127 APISLITLRF

-156 NAPASRRGYYTAW
+156 NAPASRRGYFTAW

-175 GGFVLSAFAFWLV
+175 GGFVLSAFAFYLV
-188 QKLPES
+188 QKLPED

-227 FTQARPEA
+227 FSQAKPEA
-235 RCEKIPLLIL
+235 KHEKVPLMVLI
-245 MREHPKALLQAI
+245 REHPKALLQAI

-269 FFTFSVVYARHIGI
+269 FFTFSVVYAKHIGI
-283 STGDIISAVSLAMLV
+283 GTGEIISAVTLAMLV

-333 FWLLSTGDYGWIML
+333 FWLLSTGDYGWIMV
-347 AMLLGLPVCHGA
+347 AMLLGLPFCHGA

-379 GLALGHEVGAPA
+379 GLALGHEVGSIFSGGLGPMLAVALLMHFDA
-391 SATRQRKATPAASQ
+391 SWPVSLLLMAYALLAW
-405 RGCAA
+405 
-410 EYCPGHREEGVTNFG
+410 
-425 TEDIQKIAC
+425 IA
-434 HRLHARYCLGQ
+434 
-445 PLPWRRRLRP
+445 LR
-455 ARSVSRLPSPAGD
+455 SLPSANKNNEV
-468 SISPAS
+468 SK

>member
-1 MSNVATEQT
+1 MSN
-10 VTATAA
+10 TAAA
-16 PHDAQQMRKL
+16 PHDPKQMRKL
-26 VVASVLGNA
+26 VIASVLGNA

-115 GLLPVYAQIGIW
+115 GLLPTYSQIGIW
-127 APLSLIILRF
+127 APICLITLRF

-156 NAPASRRGYYTAW
+156 NAPASRRGFFTAW
-169 SQMGVS
+169 SQMGVA
-175 GGFVLSAFAFWLV
+175 GGFVLSAFAFYLV

-194 DLMSWGWRVP
+194 DFMQWGWRVP
-204 FLLSIVIFLVGVYI
+204 FLLSLLIFLVGVYI
-218 RKNIRESKA
+218 RKNIRESEA
-227 FTQARPEA
+227 FRQAKPEEKH
-235 RCEKIPLLIL
+235 EKIPLIVLL
-245 MREHPKALLQAI
+245 REHPKALMQAI

-269 FFTFSVVYARHIGI
+269 FFTFSVVYAKHIGI
-283 STGDIISAVSLAMLV
+283 STDIIISAVTLAMVV

-305 WGALSDRIGLKPVY
+305 WGALSDRIGLKRVY

-333 FWLLSTGDYGWIML
+333 FWLLSSGEFSGIMV
-347 AMLLGLPVCHGA
+347 AMFLGLPVCHGA
-359 MIGTQPCIMSDLFPV
+359 MTGTQPCIMSDLFPV

-379 GLALGHEVGAPA
+379 GLALGHEVGSIFSGGFGPMLAVA
-391 SATRQRKATPAASQ
+391 LLIEFDAAWPVSLLLIVY
-405 RGCAA
+405 ALLA
-410 EYCPGHREEGVTNFG
+410 W
-425 TEDIQKIAC
+425 IA
-434 HRLHARYCLGQ
+434 L
-445 PLPWRRRLRP
+445 W
-455 ARSVSRLPSPAGD
+455 SLPSQETPVL
-468 SISPAS
+468 SQPTKTLPYNEV

>member
-1 MSNVATEQT
+1 MSNVVTENTITTGVNQ
-10 VTATAA
+10 
-16 PHDAQQMRKL
+16 DAGQMRKL
-26 VVASVLGNA
+26 VIASVLGNA

-115 GLLPVYAQIGIW
+115 GLLPVYSQVGIW
-127 APLSLIILRF
+127 APLTLIILRF

-156 NAPASRRGYYTAW
+156 NAPASRRGFYTAW

-194 DLMSWGWRVP
+194 DFMSWGWRVP

-227 FTQARPEA
+227 FTQAKPQEKH
-235 RCEKIPLLIL
+235 EKIPLLVL
-245 MREHPKALLQAI
+245 AREHPKALPQAI

-269 FFTFSVVYARHIGI
+269 FFTFSVVYAKHIGI
-283 STGDIISAVSLAMLV
+283 STGDIISAVTLAMLV

-319 YIGVIGLLVMAFPF
+319 YIGVIGLLMMAFPF
-333 FWLLSTGDYGWIML
+333 FWLLSTGSYGAIML
-347 AMLLGLPVCHGA
+347 AMFLGLPFCHGA

-379 GLALGHEVGAPA
+379 GLALGHEVGSIFSGGLGPMLAVA
-391 SATRQRKATPAASQ
+391 LLIEFDAAWPVSILLVVY
-405 RGCAA
+405 ALLA
-410 EYCPGHREEGVTNFG
+410 WV
-425 TEDIQKIAC
+425 A
-434 HRLHARYCLGQ
+434 
-445 PLPWRRRLRP
+445 LR
-455 ARSVSRLPSPAGD
+455 SLPSQHEEKQ
-468 SISPAS
+468 

>member
-1 MSNVATEQT
+1 MSNVATENNL
-10 VTATAA
+10 TAGAV
-16 PHDAQQMRKL
+16 PQDAQQMRKL
-26 VVASVLGNA
+26 VLASVLGNA

-83 GGIVFGHL
+83 GGIAFGHI

-115 GLLPVYAQIGIW
+115 GLLPVYSQIGIW
-127 APLSLIILRF
+127 APISLITLRF

-156 NAPASRRGYYTAW
+156 SAPASRRGFYTAW

-175 GGFVLSAFAFWLV
+175 GGFVLSAFAFYLV
-188 QKLPES
+188 QQLPEA
-194 DLMSWGWRVP
+194 DFMRWGWRVP

-227 FTQARPEA
+227 FAQAKPEEKH
-235 RCEKIPLLIL
+235 EKIPLITL
-245 MREHPKALLQAI
+245 MRDHPKALLQAI

-269 FFTFSVVYARHIGI
+269 FFTFSVVYAKHIGI
-283 STGDIISAVSLAMLV
+283 GTGEIISAVTLAMLV

-333 FWLLSTGDYGWIML
+333 FWLLSTGNYGWVML
-347 AMLLGLPVCHGA
+347 AMMLGLPVCHGA

-379 GLALGHEVGAPA
+379 GLALGHEMGSIFSGGLGPMLAVALLMEFNA
-391 SATRQRKATPAASQ
+391 SWPVSLLLVAYALLAWVA
-405 RGCAA
+405 
-410 EYCPGHREEGVTNFG
+410 
-425 TEDIQKIAC
+425 
-434 HRLHARYCLGQ
+434 
-445 PLPWRRRLRP
+445 LR
-455 ARSVSRLPSPAGD
+455 SLPSSQQNTHTGVKHEHQH
-468 SISPAS
+468 

>member
-1 MSNVATEQT
+1 MSNVVTQT
-10 VTATAA
+10 TAA
-16 PHDAQQMRKL
+16 PAAVTQDAGQLRKL
-26 VVASVLGNA
+26 VIASVLGNA

-62 PLQGTLLAFSG
+62 PMQGTLLAFSG

-83 GGIVFGHL
+83 GGIVFGHI
-91 GDRYSRKMTLIMTLT
+91 GDRYSRKMTLLMTLT
-106 LMGATTFVI
+106 LMGATTFII
-115 GLLPVYAQIGIW
+115 GLLPTYAQIGIW
-127 APLSLIILRF
+127 APISLITLRF

-156 NAPASRRGYYTAW
+156 NAPASRRGYFTAW

-175 GGFVLSAFAFWLV
+175 GGFVLSAFAFYLV
-188 QKLPES
+188 QKLPEEE
-194 DLMSWGWRVP
+194 LMSWGWRVP
-204 FLLSIVIFLVGVYI
+204 FLLSILIFLVGVYI

-227 FTQARPEA
+227 FTQAKPEA
-235 RCEKIPLLIL
+235 KHEKIPLMVLI
-245 MREHPKALLQAI
+245 REHPKALLQAI

-283 STGDIISAVSLAMLV
+283 GTGEIISAVTLAMLV

-347 AMLLGLPVCHGA
+347 AMLLGLPFCHGA

-379 GLALGHEVGAPA
+379 GLALGHEVGSIFSGGLGPMLAVALLMYFDA
-391 SATRQRKATPAASQ
+391 SWPVSLLLMAYALLAW
-405 RGCAA
+405 
-410 EYCPGHREEGVTNFG
+410 
-425 TEDIQKIAC
+425 IA
-434 HRLHARYCLGQ
+434 
-445 PLPWRRRLRP
+445 LR
-455 ARSVSRLPSPAGD
+455 SLPSTTKNNEV
-468 SISPAS
+468 SK

>member
-1 MSNVATEQT
+1 MSNVATET
-10 VTATAA
+10 TAA
-16 PHDAQQMRKL
+16 PVAASQDAKQLRKL
-26 VVASVLGNA
+26 VIASVLGNA

-62 PLQGTLLAFSG
+62 PMQGTLLAFSG

-83 GGIVFGHL
+83 GGIVFGHI

-106 LMGATTFVI
+106 LMGATTFII

-127 APLSLIILRF
+127 APVSLITLRF

-156 NAPASRRGYYTAW
+156 NAPSSHRGYFTAW

-175 GGFVLSAFAFWLV
+175 GGFVLSAFAFYLV
-188 QKLPES
+188 QKLPEE

-204 FLLSIVIFLVGVYI
+204 FLLSILIFLVGVYI

-227 FTQARPEA
+227 FSQAKPETKH
-235 RCEKIPLLIL
+235 EKIPLMVLI
-245 MREHPKALLQAI
+245 REHPKALLQAI

-269 FFTFSVVYARHIGI
+269 FFTFSVVYAKHIGI
-283 STGDIISAVSLAMLV
+283 GTGEIISAVTLAMLV

-347 AMLLGLPVCHGA
+347 AMFLGLPFCHGA

-379 GLALGHEVGAPA
+379 GLALGHEVGSIFSGGLGPMLAVALLMHFDASWPVSLLLMGYALLAWIALRSLPA
-391 SATRQRKATPAASQ
+391 TTKNN
-405 RGCAA
+405 
-410 EYCPGHREEGVTNFG
+410 E
-425 TEDIQKIAC
+425 
-434 HRLHARYCLGQ
+434 
-445 PLPWRRRLRP
+445 
-455 ARSVSRLPSPAGD
+455 VSK
-468 SISPAS
+468 

>member
-1 MSNVATEQT
+1 MSHVETQT
-10 VTATAA
+10 NAA
-16 PHDAQQMRKL
+16 PAAGAQDAGQLRKL
-26 VVASVLGNA
+26 VIASVLGNA

-42 LYGTAAAL
+42 LYDTAAAL

-62 PLQGTLLAFSG
+62 PMQGTLLAFSG

-83 GGIVFGHL
+83 GGIVFGHI

-127 APLSLIILRF
+127 APVSLITLRF

-156 NAPASRRGYYTAW
+156 NAPSSRRGYFTAW

-175 GGFVLSAFAFWLV
+175 GGFVLSAFAFYLV
-188 QKLPES
+188 QKLPEE

-204 FLLSIVIFLVGVYI
+204 FLLSILIFLVGVYI

-227 FTQARPEA
+227 FSQAKPETKH
-235 RCEKIPLLIL
+235 EKIPLMVLI
-245 MREHPKALLQAI
+245 REHPKALLQAI

-269 FFTFSVVYARHIGI
+269 FFTFSVVYAKHIGI
-283 STGDIISAVSLAMLV
+283 GTGEIISAVTLAMLV

-347 AMLLGLPVCHGA
+347 AMFLGLPFCHGA

-379 GLALGHEVGAPA
+379 GLALGHEVGSIFSGGLGPMLAVALLMHFDASWPVSLLLMGYALLAWIALRSLPA
-391 SATRQRKATPAASQ
+391 TTKNN
-405 RGCAA
+405 
-410 EYCPGHREEGVTNFG
+410 E
-425 TEDIQKIAC
+425 
-434 HRLHARYCLGQ
+434 
-445 PLPWRRRLRP
+445 
-455 ARSVSRLPSPAGD
+455 VSK
-468 SISPAS
+468 

>member
-1 MSNVATEQT
+1 MSNVVTENTITTGVNQ
-10 VTATAA
+10 
-16 PHDAQQMRKL
+16 DAGQMRKL
-26 VVASVLGNA
+26 VIASVLGNA

-91 GDRYSRKMTLIMTLT
+91 GDSYSRKMTLIMTLT

-115 GLLPVYAQIGIW
+115 GLLPVYSQVGIW
-127 APLSLIILRF
+127 APLTLIILRF

-156 NAPASRRGYYTAW
+156 NAPASRRGFYTAW

-194 DLMSWGWRVP
+194 DFMSWGWRVP

-227 FTQARPEA
+227 FTQAKPQEKH
-235 RCEKIPLLIL
+235 EKIPLLVL
-245 MREHPKALLQAI
+245 VREHPKALLQAI

-269 FFTFSVVYARHIGI
+269 FFTFSVVYAKHIGI
-283 STGDIISAVSLAMLV
+283 STGDIISAVTLAMLV

-333 FWLLSTGDYGWIML
+333 FWLLSTGSYGAIML
-347 AMLLGLPVCHGA
+347 AMFLGLPFCHGA

-379 GLALGHEVGAPA
+379 GLALGHEVGSIFSGGLGPMLAVA
-391 SATRQRKATPAASQ
+391 LLIEFDAAWPVSILLVVY
-405 RGCAA
+405 ALLA
-410 EYCPGHREEGVTNFG
+410 WV
-425 TEDIQKIAC
+425 A
-434 HRLHARYCLGQ
+434 
-445 PLPWRRRLRP
+445 LR
-455 ARSVSRLPSPAGD
+455 SLPSQHEENQ
-468 SISPAS
+468 

>member
-1 MSNVATEQT
+1 MSHVETQT
-10 VTATAA
+10 TAA
-16 PHDAQQMRKL
+16 PAAGAQDAGQLRKL
-26 VVASVLGNA
+26 VIASVLGNA

-62 PLQGTLLAFSG
+62 PMQGTLLAFSG

-83 GGIVFGHL
+83 GGIVFGHI

-115 GLLPVYAQIGIW
+115 GLLPVYARIGIW
-127 APLSLIILRF
+127 APISLITLRF

-156 NAPASRRGYYTAW
+156 NAPASRRGYFTAW

-175 GGFVLSAFAFWLV
+175 GGFVLSAFAFYLV
-188 QKLPES
+188 QKLPED

-227 FTQARPEA
+227 FSQAKPEA
-235 RCEKIPLLIL
+235 KHEKIPLMVLI
-245 MREHPKALLQAI
+245 REHPKALLQAI

-269 FFTFSVVYARHIGI
+269 FFTFSVVYAKHIGI
-283 STGDIISAVSLAMLV
+283 GTGEIISAVTLAMLV

-333 FWLLSTGDYGWIML
+333 FWLLSTGDYGWIMV
-347 AMLLGLPVCHGA
+347 AMLLGLPFCHGA

-379 GLALGHEVGAPA
+379 GLALGHEVGSIFSGGLGPMLAVALLMHFDA
-391 SATRQRKATPAASQ
+391 SWPVSLLLMAYALLAW
-405 RGCAA
+405 
-410 EYCPGHREEGVTNFG
+410 
-425 TEDIQKIAC
+425 IA
-434 HRLHARYCLGQ
+434 
-445 PLPWRRRLRP
+445 LR
-455 ARSVSRLPSPAGD
+455 SLPSANKNNEV
-468 SISPAS
+468 SK

>member
-1 MSNVATEQT
+1 MSNVVTET
-10 VTATAA
+10 TAA
-16 PHDAQQMRKL
+16 PVAASQDAKQLRKL
-26 VVASVLGNA
+26 VIASVLGNA

-62 PLQGTLLAFSG
+62 PMQGTLLAFSG

-83 GGIVFGHL
+83 GGVVFGHI

-106 LMGATTFVI
+106 LMGATTFII

-127 APLSLIILRF
+127 APVSLITMRF

-156 NAPASRRGYYTAW
+156 NAPSSRRGYFTAW

-175 GGFVLSAFAFWLV
+175 GGFVLSAFAFYLV
-188 QKLPES
+188 QKLPEE

-204 FLLSIVIFLVGVYI
+204 FLLSILIFLVGVYI

-227 FTQARPEA
+227 FSQAKPETKH
-235 RCEKIPLLIL
+235 EKIPLMVLI
-245 MREHPKALLQAI
+245 REHPKALLQAI

-269 FFTFSVVYARHIGI
+269 FFTFSVVYAKHIGI
-283 STGDIISAVSLAMLV
+283 GTGEIISAVTLAMLV

-347 AMLLGLPVCHGA
+347 AMFLGLPFCHGA

-379 GLALGHEVGAPA
+379 GLALGHEVGSIFSGGLGPMLAVALLMHFDASWPVSLLLMGYALLAWIALRSLPA
-391 SATRQRKATPAASQ
+391 TTKNN
-405 RGCAA
+405 
-410 EYCPGHREEGVTNFG
+410 E
-425 TEDIQKIAC
+425 
-434 HRLHARYCLGQ
+434 
-445 PLPWRRRLRP
+445 
-455 ARSVSRLPSPAGD
+455 VSK
-468 SISPAS
+468 

>member
-1 MSNVATEQT
+1 MSNVVTER
-10 VTATAA
+10 TAA
-16 PHDAQQMRKL
+16 PVAASQDAKQLRKL
-26 VVASVLGNA
+26 VIASVLGNA

-62 PLQGTLLAFSG
+62 PMQGTLLAFSG

-83 GGIVFGHL
+83 GGIVFGHI

-106 LMGATTFVI
+106 LMGATTFII

-127 APLSLIILRF
+127 APVSLITLRF

-156 NAPASRRGYYTAW
+156 NAPSSRRGYFTAW

-175 GGFVLSAFAFWLV
+175 GGFVLSAFAFYLV
-188 QKLPES
+188 QKLPEE

-204 FLLSIVIFLVGVYI
+204 FLLSILIFLVGLYI

-227 FTQARPEA
+227 FSQAKPETKH
-235 RCEKIPLLIL
+235 EKIPLMVLI
-245 MREHPKALLQAI
+245 REHPKALLQAI

-269 FFTFSVVYARHIGI
+269 FFTFSVVYAKHIGI
-283 STGDIISAVSLAMLV
+283 STGEIISAVTLAMLV

-347 AMLLGLPVCHGA
+347 AMFLGLPFCHGA

-379 GLALGHEVGAPA
+379 GLALGHEVGSIFSGGLGPMLAVALLMHFDASWPVSLLLMGYALLAWIALRSLPA
-391 SATRQRKATPAASQ
+391 TTKNN
-405 RGCAA
+405 
-410 EYCPGHREEGVTNFG
+410 E
-425 TEDIQKIAC
+425 
-434 HRLHARYCLGQ
+434 
-445 PLPWRRRLRP
+445 
-455 ARSVSRLPSPAGD
+455 VSK
-468 SISPAS
+468 

>member
-1 MSNVATEQT
+1 MSNVVTENNITTGVNQ
-10 VTATAA
+10 
-16 PHDAQQMRKL
+16 DAGQMRKL
-26 VVASVLGNA
+26 VIASVLGNA

-115 GLLPVYAQIGIW
+115 GLLPVYSQVGIW
-127 APLSLIILRF
+127 APLTLIILRF

-156 NAPASRRGYYTAW
+156 NAPASRRGFYTAW

-194 DLMSWGWRVP
+194 DFMFWGWRVP

-227 FTQARPEA
+227 FTQAKPQEKH
-235 RCEKIPLLIL
+235 EKIPLLVL
-245 MREHPKALLQAI
+245 VREHPKALLQAI

-269 FFTFSVVYARHIGI
+269 FFTFSVVYAKHIGI
-283 STGDIISAVSLAMLV
+283 STGDIISAVTLAMLV

-333 FWLLSTGDYGWIML
+333 FWLLSTGSYGGIML
-347 AMLLGLPVCHGA
+347 AMFLGLPFCHGA

-379 GLALGHEVGAPA
+379 GLALGHEVGSIFSGGLGPMLAVA
-391 SATRQRKATPAASQ
+391 LLIEFDAAWPVSILLVVY
-405 RGCAA
+405 ALLA
-410 EYCPGHREEGVTNFG
+410 WV
-425 TEDIQKIAC
+425 A
-434 HRLHARYCLGQ
+434 
-445 PLPWRRRLRP
+445 LR
-455 ARSVSRLPSPAGD
+455 SLPSQHEEKQ
-468 SISPAS
+468 

>member
-1 MSNVATEQT
+1 MSHVETQT
-10 VTATAA
+10 TAA
-16 PHDAQQMRKL
+16 PAAGAQDAGQLRKL
-26 VVASVLGNA
+26 VIASVLGNA

-62 PLQGTLLAFSG
+62 PMQGTLLAFSG

-83 GGIVFGHL
+83 GGIVFGHI

-106 LMGATTFVI
+106 LMGATTFII

-127 APLSLIILRF
+127 APVSLITLRF

-156 NAPASRRGYYTAW
+156 NAPSSRRGYFTAW

-175 GGFVLSAFAFWLV
+175 GGFVLSAFAFYLV
-188 QKLPES
+188 QKLPEE

-204 FLLSIVIFLVGVYI
+204 FLLSILIFLVGVYI

-227 FTQARPEA
+227 FSQAKPETKH
-235 RCEKIPLLIL
+235 EKIPLMVLI
-245 MREHPKALLQAI
+245 REHPKALLQAI

-269 FFTFSVVYARHIGI
+269 FFTFSVVYAKHIGI
-283 STGDIISAVSLAMLV
+283 STGEIISAVTLAMLV

-347 AMLLGLPVCHGA
+347 AMFLGLPFCHGA

-379 GLALGHEVGAPA
+379 GLALGHEVGSIFSGGLGPMLAVALLMHFDASWPVSLLLMGYALLAWIALRSLPA
-391 SATRQRKATPAASQ
+391 TTKNN
-405 RGCAA
+405 
-410 EYCPGHREEGVTNFG
+410 E
-425 TEDIQKIAC
+425 
-434 HRLHARYCLGQ
+434 
-445 PLPWRRRLRP
+445 
-455 ARSVSRLPSPAGD
+455 VSK
-468 SISPAS
+468 